1 MKCLHCGANIPDDQ
15 VICPECGAEVQIVPD
30 YNPLE
35 DVLAREVKG
44 SVEGATRQIRSGDI
58 RRYNRRGTPVQ
69 SVNST
74 RVMSQ
79 GELDRIRD
87 ERQNMNRRTGEQ
99 NRAGGRS
106 TGGVR
111 STGRTSGSTG
121 GLRGEERSSRNV
133 EKLRNIGSG
142 SRTAAGTRSGG
153 SARNTGN
160 VRPNREQTGRQ
171 RDDRRRQQQLKKREA
186 AKKRRRNLLIT
197 LFLLLALI
205 GVGIYVAYQNSYTGV
220 MKKGYSALQA
230 GNYEQAESYFNRAI
244 VKDKSRAEA
253 YTGLSEIY
261 IEQND
266 LDSAESV
273 FLSALG
279 SQPTNADLYQAAID
293 FYMDTEQLEKISP
306 LLADCEDETVLN
318 AVSDYVS
325 AAPSFS
331 LEGGTYS
338 EVQEV
343 TISSSTGGTIY
354 YTTDGTDP
362 TASSEEYREPILLQ
376 NEGEVVI
383 KAIAIND
390 KEIPSIVSSA
400 KYTIEFPIAS
410 APAVN
415 PATGQYTEPT
425 QITITVPDGYTAYYT
440 MDGTTPTSDSERY
453 TGPVDM
459 PENSQIIFNAV
470 LINNNNGKA
479 TDVTTRNYI
488 TRAE

>member
-79 GELDRIRD
+79 RELDRIRD

-111 STGRTSGSTG
+111 NT
-121 GLRGEERSSRNV
+121 
-133 EKLRNIGSG
+133 GSG

-343 TISSSTGGTIY
+343 TISSSTGI
-354 YTTDGTDP
+354 
-362 TASSEEYREPILLQ
+362 SRKMSEYVLMHGFLLHD
-376 NEGEVVI
+376 I
-383 KAIAIND
+383 
-390 KEIPSIVSSA
+390 SIR
-400 KYTIEFPIAS
+400 
-410 APAVN
+410 
-415 PATGQYTEPT
+415 
-425 QITITVPDGYTAYYT
+425 GY
-440 MDGTTPTSDSERY
+440 MS
-453 TGPVDM
+453 
-459 PENSQIIFNAV
+459 V
-470 LINNNNGKA
+470 L
-479 TDVTTRNYI
+479 
-488 TRAE
+488 

>member
-1 MKCLHCGANIPDDQ
+1 
-15 VICPECGAEVQIVPD
+15 
-30 YNPLE
+30 
-35 DVLAREVKG
+35 
-44 SVEGATRQIRSGDI
+44 
-58 RRYNRRGTPVQ
+58 
-69 SVNST
+69 
-74 RVMSQ
+74 
-79 GELDRIRD
+79 
-87 ERQNMNRRTGEQ
+87 
-99 NRAGGRS
+99 
-106 TGGVR
+106 
-111 STGRTSGSTG
+111 
-121 GLRGEERSSRNV
+121 
-133 EKLRNIGSG
+133 
-142 SRTAAGTRSGG
+142 
-153 SARNTGN
+153 
-160 VRPNREQTGRQ
+160 
-171 RDDRRRQQQLKKREA
+171 
-186 AKKRRRNLLIT
+186 
-197 LFLLLALI
+197 
-205 GVGIYVAYQNSYTGV
+205 

>member
-111 STGRTSGSTG
+111 NT
-121 GLRGEERSSRNV
+121 
-133 EKLRNIGSG
+133 GSG

>member
-79 GELDRIRD
+79 RELDRIRD

-111 STGRTSGSTG
+111 NT
-121 GLRGEERSSRNV
+121 
-133 EKLRNIGSG
+133 GSG

-230 GNYEQAESYFNRAI
+230 GNYEQAESYFKRAI

-261 IEQND
+261 IEQNG

>member
-79 GELDRIRD
+79 RELDRIRD

-111 STGRTSGSTG
+111 NT
-121 GLRGEERSSRNV
+121 
-133 EKLRNIGSG
+133 GSG

-253 YTGLSEIY
+253 YTGRSEIY

>member
-111 STGRTSGSTG
+111 NT
-121 GLRGEERSSRNV
+121 
-133 EKLRNIGSG
+133 GSG

-197 LFLLLALI
+197 LFQLLALI

>member
-111 STGRTSGSTG
+111 NT
-121 GLRGEERSSRNV
+121 
-133 EKLRNIGSG
+133 GSG

-343 TISSSTGGTIY
+343 TICSSTGGTIY

>member
-87 ERQNMNRRTGEQ
+87 ERQNMNRRTGGQ

-106 TGGVR
+106 AGGVR
-111 STGRTSGSTG
+111 NT
-121 GLRGEERSSRNV
+121 
-133 EKLRNIGSG
+133 GSG

-171 RDDRRRQQQLKKREA
+171 WDDRRRQQQLKKREA

>member
-79 GELDRIRD
+79 RELDRIRD

-111 STGRTSGSTG
+111 NT
-121 GLRGEERSSRNV
+121 
-133 EKLRNIGSG
+133 GSG

>member
-111 STGRTSGSTG
+111 NT
-121 GLRGEERSSRNV
+121 
-133 EKLRNIGSG
+133 GSG

-306 LLADCEDETVLN
+306 LLADCEDESVLN

-343 TISSSTGGTIY
+343 TISSSTEGTIY

>member
-87 ERQNMNRRTGEQ
+87 KRQNMNRRTGEQ

-111 STGRTSGSTG
+111 NT
-121 GLRGEERSSRNV
+121 
-133 EKLRNIGSG
+133 GSG

>member
-111 STGRTSGSTG
+111 NT
-121 GLRGEERSSRNV
+121 
-133 EKLRNIGSG
+133 GSG

-279 SQPTNADLYQAAID
+279 SQPTNADLYKAAID
-293 FYMDTEQLEKISP
+293 FYMDTEQLEKISS